1 MRLGAPFELFCHT
14 LLIENIRVHAFIRR
28 KPGCD
33 CLLRRIEKPKRIEC
47 IHADRLA
54 VFRHGERRLLCVL
67 QHRLILLKNR
77 PLHLLR
83 VLRCAVQPVI
93 RKTRARAKH
102 QQHTKR
108 NDPSLFHSLF
118 LRLFRPPASP
128 AAISHSIPYRARDA
142 IPTFDFFRLFFDL
155 PLGKRIALHR
165 AEDFR
170 LEVGI
175 LRL

>member
-1 MRLGAPFELFCHT
+1 MISYLYAALIAVGTLVIGILLGIWIRKRAAKRAEEKISNADEEALR
-14 LLIENIRVHAFIRR
+14 IVNEAIKSAENKKREVMLEAKEDI
-28 KPGCD
+28 
-33 CLLRRIEKPKRIEC
+33 LRSRNEYEKEVK
-47 IHADRLA
+47 
-54 VFRHGERRLLCVL
+54 ERRAE
-67 QHRLILLKNR
+67 Q
-77 PLHLLR
+77 
-83 VLRCAVQPVI
+83 Q
-93 RKTRARAKH
+93 KH
-102 QQHTKR
+102 AQCD
-108 NDPSLFHSLF
+108 DPSLFHSLF

-165 AEDFR
+165 SEDFC